1 MTRFSIVIC
10 TLVLAAAVVSATV
23 TLPTGRTW
31 QVALIA
37 GNEGERIKSL
47 AKAYVEANNG
57 GQSVNMG
64 SVAQDRD
71 DYSWYVFQALTA
83 DEDIMWILQFNTGY
97 TSVVDGASGP
107 FEDTRDAEMWTRD
120 YDRDD
125 FRARARAIEDAE
137 A

>member
-1 MTRFSIVIC
+1 MTRFSIVIG
-10 TLVLAAAVVSATV
+10 TLALACMVAATT

-31 QVALIA
+31 QVALIV
-37 GNEGERIKSL
+37 GEQGDRIESL

-57 GQSVNMG
+57 GQTMNVSP
-64 SVAQDRD
+64 VAQDRD
-71 DYSWYVFQALTA
+71 DYLWYVFQAFSS
-83 DEDIMWILQFNTGY
+83 DDDVMWILQFNTGY
-97 TSVVDGASGP
+97 TSVVSGASGP

-125 FRARARAIEDAE
+125 LRARARAIADAE